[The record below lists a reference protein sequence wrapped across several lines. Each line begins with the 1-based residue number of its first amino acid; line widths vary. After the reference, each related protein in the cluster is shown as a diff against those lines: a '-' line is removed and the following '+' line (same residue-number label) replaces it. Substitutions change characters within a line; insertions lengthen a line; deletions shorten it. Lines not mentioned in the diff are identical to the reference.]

1 MPVEIKIEDK
11 ALTACISG
19 DIDHH
24 SAVNLREAIDE
35 CVQIYKPQKLTIDLS
50 KVSFMDSSGI
60 GLIMGRYRIVT
71 EFGGKLAITGASAIN
86 ARMIKL
92 AGLSRLRIEGIN

>member
-11 ALTACISG
+11 ALIACISG

-24 SAVNLREAIDE
+24 TAAGLREVIDDR
-35 CVQIYKPQKLTIDLS
+35 VQQYRPQQLTLDFS
-50 KVSFMDSSGI
+50 RVSFMDSSAI
-60 GLIMGRYRIVT
+60 GLIMGRYRLLGEYGGRLAVT
-71 EFGGKLAITGASAIN
+71 GTSPVN

-92 AGLSRLRIEGIN
+92 AGLSRLDIDGV